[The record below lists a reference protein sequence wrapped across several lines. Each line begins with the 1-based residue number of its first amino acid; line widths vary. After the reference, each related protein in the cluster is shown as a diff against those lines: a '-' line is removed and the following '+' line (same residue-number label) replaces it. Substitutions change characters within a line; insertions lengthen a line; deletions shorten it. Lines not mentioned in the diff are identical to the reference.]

1 MLYRMAITMGV
12 SDFFA
17 FAARTKYINR
27 WALMRNTRYE
37 TLSEHSAEVAEISYA
52 LAVIGNERLGKN
64 YNAERASLLGLY
76 HDLPEIITGDLPTPV
91 KYYSEETKSAYKAV
105 EKNASKQLL
114 SMLPDDLRGNYE
126 PLFKKKADDKELWRL
141 VKSADKIC
149 AYLKCIE
156 ERLAGNR
163 EFCEAEKTITKTL
176 QRLDCEEAK
185 IFIEEF
191 VPSFEKTIDQMKK

>member
-1 MLYRMAITMGV
+1 MGM

-37 TLSEHSAEVAEISYA
+37 TLSEHSAEVAQISYA

-114 SMLPDDLRGNYE
+114 SMLPDDLRRNYE

-185 IFIEEF
+185 IFLEEF

>member
-1 MLYRMAITMGV
+1 MGI

-37 TLSEHSAEVAEISYA
+37 TLSEHSAQAAEIAYA
-52 LAVIGNERLGKN
+52 LAVIGNERLQKN
-64 YNAERASLLGLY
+64 YNAERAALLGLY

-91 KYYSEETKSAYKAV
+91 KYFSEETKSAYKAV

-114 SMLPDDLRGNYE
+114 SMLPDDLRKNYE
-126 PLFKKKADDKELWRL
+126 PLFKKKTDDKELWRL

-156 ERLAGNR
+156 ERNAGNK
-163 EFCEAEKTITKTL
+163 EFCEAEKSITKAL
-176 QRLDCEEAK
+176 QRLDCEEAE
-185 IFIEEF
+185 IFIDEF

>member
-1 MLYRMAITMGV
+1 M